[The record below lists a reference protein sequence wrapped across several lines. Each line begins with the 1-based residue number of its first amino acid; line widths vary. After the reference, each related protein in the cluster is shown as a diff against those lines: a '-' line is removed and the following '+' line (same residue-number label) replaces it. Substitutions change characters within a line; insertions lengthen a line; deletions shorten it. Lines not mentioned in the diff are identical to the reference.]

1 MSKKTKWVFGI
12 AAGAV
17 FFALAAWFWSLGA
30 VASEDVPAI
39 RVEARQPG
47 VELMR
52 KGSDEW
58 RKVEVAAE
66 LQAGDAV
73 RTDREGLAEV
83 RWGDLG
89 VTRLDASS
97 EIRIEALPPDI
108 SDAVK
113 TSIRLHLASGRAWSR
128 LLKLYG
134 PESSFETRTDSV
146 VATVRGTAFGLAKD
160 ASSTRLA
167 VTEAVVEARPQAGG
181 QSTWVKQGKKAE
193 FDAFGNTSGVGAIPG
208 DDAWVNG
215 NRRLDEEFDKAFRAE
230 LTERFKKRQVAAPEW
245 LVRMSENWHLKLAS
259 GEGRGELATAYA
271 ARRITA
277 LALGKDIGCRGRDAV
292 CGRVADIAMQGNPG
306 RLLGRVRSA
315 LLVAPGMPKSDTPL
329 GWLGT
334 LKGRLMDSL
343 GVASQK
349 YADILGVWERDP
361 AYAESDF
368 GHRKYLLGLTEK
380 IDKDIAESVGFD
392 EGMRLELDKD
402 VEALFV
408 MLRAEGSVP
417 GGVASATVPFAEAA
431 TSTAP
436 VSEQPARMPALDGGK
451 SSEINPTTQAA
462 GQPTTAGPC
471 SYSSLTLMVKPTSNI
486 DIGSPVGLTLLGACQ
501 DGRVDD
507 LTPKATFNP
516 GAAGDG
522 RVVGNVFY
530 PARGGEIS
538 LYGNYF
544 SDGKTRIA
552 QAAVSVKQ
560 GVIGR
565 RPIGLD
571 VTPLGPTTVATG
583 KSSPIQA
590 MATYDD
596 KTTMDVT
603 SRCSWTSTDPR
614 LADVFSG
621 RVQAMSETGKV
632 TITCTFSENGSS
644 VSDGQAYEIILD
656 PALLPTGGVRPIPG
670 QYYML
675 N

>member
-1 MSKKTKWVFGI
+1 MSKKTKWIFGI

-47 VELMR
+47 VELKR
-52 KGSDEW
+52 QGSDDW

-66 LQAGDAV
+66 LMAGDAV

-97 EIRIEALPPDI
+97 ELKIEALPPDI
-108 SDAVK
+108 TDAVK
-113 TSIRLHLASGRAWSR
+113 ASIRLHLASGRAWSR

-167 VTEAVVEARPQAGG
+167 VTEAVVEARPTAGG
-181 QSTWVKQGKKAE
+181 SSTWVKQGRGAE
-193 FDAFGNTSGVGAIPG
+193 FDGAGNTSGSHDLAG

-215 NRRLDEEFDKAFRAE
+215 NKRLDEEFDKAFRAE
-230 LTERFKKRQVAAPEW
+230 LTERLKKLQKSAPEW
-245 LVRMSENWHLKLAS
+245 LVEMSEGWHLKLAS
-259 GEGRGELATAYA
+259 GEKRGEMATAYA
-271 ARRITA
+271 TRRIAA
-277 LALGKDIGCRGRDAV
+277 LALGRDIGCRSGDAV
-292 CGRVADIAMQGNPG
+292 CDKVANVAMEGDAG
-306 RLLGRVRSA
+306 RLLGRLRSA

-329 GWLGT
+329 GWLRT
-334 LKGRLMDSL
+334 LKDRLMDSF
-343 GVASQK
+343 GVAERK
-349 YADILGVWERDP
+349 YADILGVWDRDP
-361 AYAESDF
+361 AYAEFDSS
-368 GHRKYLLGLTEK
+368 HRDYLLGIAER
-380 IDKDIAESVGFD
+380 IDQDIAESSGFD
-392 EGMRLELDKD
+392 EGTRIELDKD

-408 MLRAEGSVP
+408 MLREEGVDTGSA
-417 GGVASATVPFAEAA
+417 ASSTGPSAEAP

-436 VSEQPARMPALDGGK
+436 TSGQPTRQPALDGGK
-451 SSEINPTTQAA
+451 SSEVNPTAQPA
-462 GQPTTAGPC
+462 GQPTTVGPC
-471 SYSSLTLMVKPTSNI
+471 SYSSLTLMAKPTSNI

-522 RVVGNVFY
+522 RVVGSVFY